1 MARSSADTNRF
12 ISEEGS
18 LSLYFKAIG
27 KNKPLSSEEEAK
39 LAVGIRNGERKALE
53 KLVKANLRFVVS
65 VSRNYQN
72 QGLPLCDIINEG
84 NLGLIRAAKR
94 FDEKKNFRFIS
105 YAVWWIRQ
113 AILQSLA
120 EQSRIIRLPLNRVG
134 TIQNIAKTRIKLE
147 QKYRRVPNAE
157 EIARDLHLEEN
168 DVRETLKIGNTHLSL
183 DAPLQQGM
191 DSRLMDVLHD
201 DNQERPDDGAMDISL
216 REEIEKTLDTLS
228 DREKEVVKMYFGIG
242 KETSHT
248 LEEIG
253 LRFSITRE
261 RVRQIK
267 EKSLRRLKHF
277 SRSNRLK
284 NLN

>member
-1 MARSSADTNRF
+1 MARISADTNRF
-12 ISEEGS
+12 IPEEGS
-18 LSLYFKAIG
+18 LALYFKKIE
-27 KNKPLSSEEEAK
+27 KNKPLSSEEEAE
-39 LAVGIRNGERKALE
+39 LAIRIRNGERKALE
-53 KLVKANLRFVVS
+53 KMVKANLRFVVS

-72 QGLPLCDIINEG
+72 QGLPLSDLINEG

-134 TIQNIAKTRIKLE
+134 TIHRIAKTQMKLE
-147 QKYRRVPNAE
+147 QKYRRFPTAE
-157 EIARDLHLEEN
+157 EIARELCLDEN
-168 DVRETLKIGNTHLSL
+168 EVRETLKIGNTHLSL
-183 DAPLQQGM
+183 DAPLQYGA
-191 DSRLMDVLHD
+191 DSKMIDVLHD
-201 DNQERPDDGAMDISL
+201 DNQERTDDGAMDISL

-228 DREKEVVKMYFGIG
+228 KREKEVVKLYFGIG
-242 KETSHT
+242 KETTHT

-253 LRFSITRE
+253 LHFNITRE

-267 EKSLRRLKHF
+267 EKSLRRLRHH
-277 SRSNRLK
+277 SRSKRLRK
-284 NLN
+284 LN

>member
-27 KNKPLSSEEEAK
+27 KNKPLSSEEEAA

-191 DSRLMDVLHD
+191 DF
-201 DNQERPDDGAMDISL
+201 QADG
-216 REEIEKTLDTLS
+216 
-228 DREKEVVKMYFGIG
+228 
-242 KETSHT
+242 
-248 LEEIG
+248 
-253 LRFSITRE
+253 
-261 RVRQIK
+261 
-267 EKSLRRLKHF
+267 
-277 SRSNRLK
+277 RSA
-284 NLN
+284 